1 MQAFSAQPPVF
12 ALPALALSLGLLLS
26 ACGGA
31 PEAKEAE
38 AEPAVPVAVAAVSRG
53 DIDAAYRGTA
63 TIQAHAQAAVVA
75 KISGIVE
82 SIRVEEGD
90 AVVAGQTLAQLESE
104 RLTLEVDRARAQFLQ
119 LQSDYTRAER
129 VYGQKL
135 ISREQFDRSRFELD
149 VAKAALDLA
158 ELNLREST
166 IVAPIDGVISARPIK
181 VGHTVQ
187 VGNALFEITQLDA
200 LEAHLHVPERE
211 IHKLAP
217 DQAAVV
223 RVDAWPEA
231 QFEGRVARINPVVD
245 AGSGTVKV
253 TVAMNN
259 SDGRLRP
266 GMFGRLQVQYDRREA
281 ALLIPK
287 DAVLIEDASASVF
300 TVAEGKA
307 SRRNVRLGYS
317 NDWQYEVLEGLN
329 EGEQVVTT
337 GRASLKDGAP
347 AEIVE
352 TAS

>member
-1 MQAFSAQPPVF
+1 
-12 ALPALALSLGLLLS
+12 
-26 ACGGA
+26 
-31 PEAKEAE
+31 
-38 AEPAVPVAVAAVSRG
+38 
-53 DIDAAYRGTA
+53 
-63 TIQAHAQAAVVA
+63 
-75 KISGIVE
+75 
-82 SIRVEEGD
+82 
-90 AVVAGQTLAQLESE
+90 
-104 RLTLEVDRARAQFLQ
+104 
-119 LQSDYTRAER
+119 
-129 VYGQKL
+129 
-135 ISREQFDRSRFELD
+135 
-149 VAKAALDLA
+149 
-158 ELNLREST
+158 
-166 IVAPIDGVISARPIK
+166 
-181 VGHTVQ
+181 
-187 VGNALFEITQLDA
+187 
-200 LEAHLHVPERE
+200 
-211 IHKLAP
+211 
-217 DQAAVV
+217 
-223 RVDAWPEA
+223 
-231 QFEGRVARINPVVD
+231 VVD